1 MKSFHRKGNYCI
13 LLLLALH
20 IFQPASS
27 QNDRPNII
35 YIMADDLGYSDLSGY
50 GRKDYSTPHL
60 DKLASQGLKFVNAY
74 AAAPL
79 CTPTRV
85 AFITGRYPARHPVGL
100 REPLVMNK
108 KDSLVGISPD
118 QPTLAL
124 LLKTA
129 GYETALIGKWHL
141 GFLPQFSP
149 NNNGFD
155 YFYGIHS
162 GAADYISHR
171 GERPG
176 HDLYENEQP
185 VYPKGY
191 LTEILKNKAVEFL
204 EKKHDKPFFL
214 SMQFNAPHWPWQG
227 PNDKP
232 YPDTM
237 NLSVG
242 GNQETYAIMMKGLDD
257 AIKAILETLD
267 KQNLAKNTV
276 VIFTSDN
283 GGDKFSDMGTLTGRK
298 AQLWE
303 GGIKVPAFVRWPG
316 KIKAGITE
324 QPIITL
330 DWTATILDIA
340 KGKPSPQFPPDGI
353 SLLPFL
359 TGERN
364 MMPRTF
370 YWRAFQRV
378 KQKAMRDG
386 DWKWL
391 QDEKGEYLFNIA
403 KDPGEKNNLK
413 EKETVIFDGLK
424 KKYEQWETTVLKP
437 IPLGG

>member
-1 MKSFHRKGNYCI
+1 MKSFQWKGSYYI
-13 LLLLALH
+13 LLLLALN
-20 IFQPASS
+20 IFQPAFS
-27 QNDRPNII
+27 QKDRPNII

-50 GRKDYSTPHL
+50 GRKDYSTPNL

-74 AAAPL
+74 SASPL
-79 CTPTRV
+79 CTPSRTG
-85 AFITGRYPARHPVGL
+85 FMTGRYPARHSVGL

-108 KDSLVGISPD
+108 KDSLVGLSPD

-141 GFLPQFSP
+141 GFLPKFSP

-171 GERPG
+171 GERLG
-176 HDLYENEQP
+176 HDLYENDQP

-191 LTEILKNKAVEFL
+191 LTDLLKNKAVEFL

-227 PNDKP
+227 PGDSP

-237 NLSVG
+237 NLRAG
-242 GNQETYAIMMKGLDD
+242 GSQEVYAIMMKSLDD
-257 AIKAILETLD
+257 AVKAILETLD
-267 KQNLAKNTV
+267 KQNLAANTV

-283 GGDKFSDMGTLTGRK
+283 GGDKFSDMGPLSGGK
-298 AQLWE
+298 PQLWE

-316 KIKAGITE
+316 KIKVGITE

-330 DWTATILDIA
+330 DWTATILDLA
-340 KGKPSPQFPPDGI
+340 KGKPSSQFPPDGR

-364 MMPRTF
+364 LTPRTF
-370 YWRAFQRV
+370 YWRLFQRNQ
-378 KQKAMRDG
+378 QKAMRDG

-413 EKETVIFDGLK
+413 EKETAIFDALK
-424 KKYEQWETTVLKP
+424 KKYEQWESTVLKP

>member
-1 MKSFHRKGNYCI
+1 MKSFHWKVRCFIVI
-13 LLLLALH
+13 LLVSSISL
-20 IFQPASS
+20 PASS
-27 QNDRPNII
+27 QSNRPNII

-50 GRKDYSTPHL
+50 GRKDYSTPNL
-60 DKLASQGLKFVNAY
+60 DKLATQGLKFVNAY
-74 AAAPL
+74 SASPL
-79 CTPTRV
+79 CTPSRTG
-85 AFITGRYPARHPVGL
+85 FMTGRYPAKHPVGL

-108 KDSLVGISPD
+108 KDSLVGLSAD

-124 LLKTA
+124 LLKSA

-141 GFLPQFSP
+141 GFLPKYNP

-162 GAADYISHR
+162 GAADYISHG

-176 HDLYENEQP
+176 HDLYENDHP
-185 VYPKGY
+185 DYTKGY
-191 LTEILKNKAVEFL
+191 LTEILRDKAVEFL
-204 EKKHDKPFFL
+204 KKKHNSPFFL

-227 PNDKP
+227 PGDKP

-237 NLSVG
+237 NLRAG
-242 GNQETYAIMMKGLDD
+242 GSQEVYARMMKSLDD
-257 AIKAILETLD
+257 AVKAILETLD
-267 KQNLAKNTV
+267 KQNLAANTV

-283 GGDKFSDMGTLTGRK
+283 GGDKFSDMGPLRGGK
-298 AQLWE
+298 PQLWE

-330 DWTATILDIA
+330 DWTATILDLA
-340 KGKPSPQFPPDGI
+340 KGKFSSQYPPDGI

-359 TGERN
+359 TGERKQ
-364 MMPRTF
+364 MPRTF
-370 YWRAFQRV
+370 YWRLFQRNQ
-378 KQKAMRDG
+378 QKAMRDG

-391 QDEKGEYLFNIA
+391 KDEKGEYLFNIVN
-403 KDPGEKNNLK
+403 DPGEKNNLK
-413 EKETVIFDGLK
+413 EIETAIFDRLK
-424 KKYEQWETTVLKP
+424 KKYEQWESTVLKP